1 MYGIVL
7 IAVLVATGGIIAFIG
22 DRLGTKIGKKRLSLF
37 GLRPRYTSTIVT
49 IFTGFLITATT
60 LGIMSVISRD
70 VRTALFGMEQ
80 LNKDLQT
87 SRENLYLVSNS
98 LEKVQAE
105 LENSR
110 QEVSSLQLEQRS
122 LIEKNS
128 ELSDENTSLT
138 EKNSELFE
146 ENSSLSEKN
155 SELFEQNSTLSERNS
170 ELSEQNLSLTEKNSS
185 LSEQNS
191 ELSNENTSLTEK
203 NSALIDMNSDLA
215 DKNSELS
222 KENSS
227 LIDQNS
233 RLEIQKQ
240 NLQTGLVTMREGD
253 IVYNAGEILASG
265 TIAGGSSE
273 SEFADKIQEMAR
285 DLQVWI
291 YQPDFDKANEIV
303 SNSKTDMIVRL
314 IAAGNLIRGEPVR
327 ADIEIYPNKKVFNAG
342 ELITSKIFEINS
354 SDEVESIVMN
364 FLREDV
370 NEVAQSRGIL
380 KDPIRNSVGVIE
392 GKQFY
397 DVVGELQKIRGR
409 VRISAY
415 ARDDTDALG
424 PLRLNFLIEE
434 VL

>member
-105 LENSR
+105 LENSK
-110 QEVSSLQLEQRS
+110 QEVSSLKLEQQS
-122 LIEKNS
+122 LFEKNS
-128 ELSDENTSLT
+128 ELSDENTSLA
-138 EKNSELFE
+138 EKNSELSD
-146 ENSSLSEKN
+146 ENIS
-155 SELFEQNSTLSERNS
+155 LSERNS
-170 ELSEQNLSLTEKNSS
+170 ALSDENLSLTEKNSS

-191 ELSNENTSLTEK
+191 ELSDENISLSEK
-203 NSALIDMNSDLA
+203 NSALLGMNSDLA

-233 RLEIQKQ
+233 DLERQKID
-240 NLQTGLVTMREGD
+240 LQTGLVSMREGN
-253 IVYNAGEILASG
+253 IAYNAGEILASG
-265 TIAGGSSE
+265 TIAGGASE
-273 SEFADKIQEMAR
+273 SEFADKIKSMAQ

-370 NEVAQSRGIL
+370 NEVAQTRGIL
-380 KDPIRNSVGVIE
+380 KDPIRNSVGIIE

>member
-105 LENSR
+105 LENSK
-110 QEVSSLQLEQRS
+110 QEVSSLKLEQQS
-122 LIEKNS
+122 LFEKNS
-128 ELSDENTSLT
+128 ELSDENTSLA
-138 EKNSELFE
+138 EKNSELSD
-146 ENSSLSEKN
+146 ENISLAEK
-155 SELFEQNSTLSERNS
+155 NS

-191 ELSNENTSLTEK
+191 ELSDENLSLSEK
-203 NSALIDMNSDLA
+203 NSALLGMNSDLA

-233 RLEIQKQ
+233 DLERQKID
-240 NLQTGLVTMREGD
+240 LQTGLVSMREGN
-253 IVYNAGEILASG
+253 IAYNAGEILASG
-265 TIAGGSSE
+265 TIAGGASE
-273 SEFADKIQEMAR
+273 SEFADKIKSMAQ

-303 SNSKTDMIVRL
+303 SNSNQDLIVRL

-370 NEVAQSRGIL
+370 NEVAQTRGIL
-380 KDPIRNSVGVIE
+380 KDPIRNSVGIIE